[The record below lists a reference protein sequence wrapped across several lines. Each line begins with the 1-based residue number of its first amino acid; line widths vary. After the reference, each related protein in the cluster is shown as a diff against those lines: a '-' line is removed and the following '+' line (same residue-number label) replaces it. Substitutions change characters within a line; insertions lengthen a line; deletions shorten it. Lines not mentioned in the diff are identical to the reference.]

1 MRSVGVENMTWNLR
15 SKIKVLNKCDR
26 RKFTKTT
33 QVYNKRGN
41 QTEKRSFG
49 REKKSKE
56 ERLAQFTHT
65 GGASQKRDK
74 SGAE

>member
-1 MRSVGVENMTWNLR
+1 
-15 SKIKVLNKCDR
+15 
-26 RKFTKTT
+26 
-33 QVYNKRGN
+33 VYNKRGN

-49 REKKSKE
+49 REKKSKG

-74 SGAE
+74 SGTE